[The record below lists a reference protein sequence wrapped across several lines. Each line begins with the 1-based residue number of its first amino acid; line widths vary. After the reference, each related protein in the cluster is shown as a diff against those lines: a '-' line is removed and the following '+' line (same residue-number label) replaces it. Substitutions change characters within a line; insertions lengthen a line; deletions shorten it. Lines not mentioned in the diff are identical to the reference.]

1 MWFVTTARPSG
12 IAQDQPV
19 SRPEC
24 RRIAALKPIF
34 QTLRKAV
41 VKHQSRARTLDLIMD
56 MDSRI
61 VCVWHLAP
69 SLCSGVTESSRGS
82 EAMSIVGNEGA
93 SGVCQLVE
101 IKFHTAVPELA
112 GQSLK
117 LTQRSGAHGG
127 FPPNAALA

>member
-1 MWFVTTARPSG
+1 MRFVTTAMPSG
-12 IAQDQPV
+12 IDQDQPV

-24 RRIAALKPIF
+24 RHIAALKPIF

-69 SLCSGVTESSRGS
+69 SLCSGVTERSRGS
-82 EAMSIVGNEGA
+82 EAMSIVGREGA
-93 SGVCQLVE
+93 SVGFVSLW
-101 IKFHTAVPELA
+101 KSNFHTAAPEL
-112 GQSLK
+112 
-117 LTQRSGAHGG
+117 SGTIT
-127 FPPNAALA
+127 